1 MKKIIALI
9 AALSVIFSFMTAFA
23 EETEAVIETKDEV
36 TADGETAET
45 AQAEPAVM
53 TGKTVTIHA
62 EVIKEGY
69 INREVTFGLY
79 DGETNLAKKSVKIM
93 PSEPSFNLEFE
104 VPEYNFGKIFTVR
117 VESGD
122 AEVEYNGAR
131 GASISVQPYIYE
143 DAEGNAACQTVFYIN
158 LYTKAQQKPH
168 TVYYLK
174 NPVPYAY
181 YLSGGEI
188 YMADTMMKDL
198 RIKCEKK
205 DGTWLLFSETGNVT
219 MQFFKDNIYAL
230 KNYVGYNL
238 NRPAFEVGGIGYLPL
253 RDIAETFGCGYSVT
267 ETENEVKIHT
277 TPSVYRTNQFEN
289 FVNAQG
295 YESRTDYL
303 IWVSKKD
310 FKVHLFKGEKGYW
323 TVQGSYPCTIGT
335 DSTPTIEGQFEYI
348 ERLNRWTYPNFYCGP
363 IMRFYNGYALHSTL
377 YNYNG
382 TLYDNRVGMKL
393 SHGCIRLHPEDINY
407 LVATV
412 PFKTKIVITP

>member
-1 MKKIIALI
+1 M
-9 AALSVIFSFMTAFA
+9 
-23 EETEAVIETKDEV
+23 
-36 TADGETAET
+36 
-45 AQAEPAVM
+45 
-53 TGKTVTIHA
+53 
-62 EVIKEGY
+62 
-69 INREVTFGLY
+69 
-79 DGETNLAKKSVKIM
+79 
-93 PSEPSFNLEFE
+93 
-104 VPEYNFGKIFTVR
+104 
-117 VESGD
+117 
-122 AEVEYNGAR
+122 
-131 GASISVQPYIYE
+131 
-143 DAEGNAACQTVFYIN
+143 
-158 LYTKAQQKPH
+158 
-168 TVYYLK
+168 
-174 NPVPYAY
+174 PYAY

-188 YMADTMMKDL
+188 YMAETMMKDL

-277 TPSVYRTNQFEN
+277 TPSVYRTNQFED

-310 FKVHLFKGEKGYW
+310 FKVYLFKGEKGYW